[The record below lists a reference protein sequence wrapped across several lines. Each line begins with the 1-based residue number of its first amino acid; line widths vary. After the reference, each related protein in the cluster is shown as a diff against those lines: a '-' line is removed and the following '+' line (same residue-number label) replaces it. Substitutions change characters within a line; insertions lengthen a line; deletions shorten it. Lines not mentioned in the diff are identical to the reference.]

1 MPSPQPI
8 PPHELRRS
16 LTKGAIGLLLG
27 RDIAGQ
33 PGGMATAGDSG
44 GPGRRAQVRLVLLS
58 FLMLFVEL
66 ALIRWLGANIV
77 YLSYYSNFVLLGSF
91 LGIGLGF
98 LRARSKVNL
107 FGWTPV
113 ALTLLVLFVQRFP
126 VQISH
131 TTGKQL
137 IFFGA
142 LKTTGLPTWLM
153 LPAIFLAVAA
163 VMAMLGEGVARTFV
177 RFKPLE
183 AYRLDILGSICGIAA
198 FSALSFFDA
207 KPLVWGI
214 ITAAVLLVLYGQGI
228 GLVPLAALASLAG
241 LLTTQS
247 LTSHDIWSPY
257 YRITVGAKTPART
270 IPVMVNGI
278 PHQAITAAARR
289 PVIFYRPY
297 TQARGNPLNNVL
309 VVGAGTGNDVAGALR
324 MGARHVDA
332 VEIDPMIY
340 RLGRKLNTDH
350 PYQDPRV
357 SVHINDGRAFLS
369 QTKRKYDLI
378 LFALPDS
385 LTLVAGQS
393 SLRLESYLFTL
404 QAIQSV
410 RAHLVPRTGV
420 FAMYNYYRTAW
431 LKDRLANTLNAAYGH
446 PPCINSIGLH
456 QQQLSVLT
464 ISANPAAVNC
474 IKTWHRP
481 AGVLPPSTDDHPF
494 IYLASDTIP
503 SFYLV
508 TLALILLASVLLV
521 GVVAGPLRGRSGRG
535 SGQKLKATRYADLL
549 FMGAAFMLLETKSVV
564 QFALLFGTTWFVNA
578 LVFAGVLVAILAA
591 VETSRRVVI
600 AKPGWLYATLLAA
613 LAIAWIVPQES
624 LLALAIIPRFV
635 AAVLLAFTPIF
646 LANLIFTQ
654 RFRDVGD
661 STVAFA
667 ANLIGAMAGG
677 VIEYVSLITGYRAL
691 LIVVAGLYSLAFLA
705 GRRALTRAGADQFGL
720 AEVRVPAETRSS
732 S

>member
-1 MPSPQPI
+1 MPMTSDAGNSRPAAARPEPTCSPVSRAA
-8 PPHELRRS
+8 E
-16 LTKGAIGLLLG
+16 LLLG
-27 RDIAGQ
+27 RDTVASPRRAVTSPRPAAG
-33 PGGMATAGDSG
+33 GTAGEPAGS
-44 GPGRRAQVRLVLLS
+44 AKLRLVLLS

-91 LGIGLGF
+91 LGIGIGF
-98 LRARSKVNL
+98 LRARSRINL
-107 FGWTPV
+107 FPWTPV
-113 ALTLLVLFVQRFP
+113 ALALLVLFVLRFP

-131 TTGKQL
+131 TSGRQL

-153 LPAIFLAVAA
+153 LPVIFLAVAV
-163 VMAMLGEGVARTFV
+163 VMAMLVA
-177 RFKPLE
+177 
-183 AYRLDILGSICGIAA
+183 YGSR
-198 FSALSFFDA
+198 
-207 KPLVWGI
+207 
-214 ITAAVLLVLYGQGI
+214 I
-228 GLVPLAALASLAG
+228 GLIQFAALGALAG
-241 LLTTQS
+241 ILTAQS
-247 LTSHDIWSPY
+247 MASRDLWSPY
-257 YRITVGAKTPART
+257 YRITVGATTAAQT

-289 PVIFYRPY
+289 PRIFYTPY
-297 TQARGNPLNNVL
+297 LQAPGNSLNNVL

-340 RLGRKLNTDH
+340 KIGTRLNTDR
-350 PYQDPRV
+350 PYQSPRV

-369 QTKRKYDLI
+369 QTKKKYDLI

-404 QAIQSV
+404 QAIQSA
-410 RAHLVPRTGV
+410 RAHLVPGTGV

-431 LKDRLANTLNAAYGH
+431 LKDRLANTLDVAYGH
-446 PPCINSIGLH
+446 APCATSVGLH
-456 QQQLSVLT
+456 EQQLSVLT
-464 ISANPAAVNC
+464 IGASPAAVQC

-481 AGVLPPSTDDHPF
+481 ASVLAPATDDHPF
-494 IYLASDTIP
+494 IYLAANTIP

-521 GVVAGPLRGRSGRG
+521 RTVSGPYRRVGRF
-535 SGQKLKATRYADLL
+535 ADLF

-564 QFALLFGTTWFVNA
+564 QLALLFGTTWFVNA
-578 LVFAGVLVAILAA
+578 LVFAGVLLAVLAA
-591 VETSRRVVI
+591 VQTSRRVVVRR
-600 AKPGWLYATLLAA
+600 PQLLYAGLLAT
-613 LAIAWIVPQES
+613 LAVAWIVPQES
-624 LLALAIIPRFV
+624 LLALTPVPRF
-635 AAVLLAFTPIF
+635 ALAVLIAFAPIF
-646 LANLIFTQ
+646 LANLVFTQ

-667 ANLIGAMAGG
+667 ANLLGAMVGG
-677 VIEYVSLITGYRAL
+677 VIEYLSLITGYRAL
-691 LIVVAGLYSLAFLA
+691 LIVVAGLYGLAFLT
-705 GRRALTRAGADQFGL
+705 GRRHVKAVRETALGPSP
-720 AEVRVPAETRSS
+720 VPSTTASPART
-732 S
+732 